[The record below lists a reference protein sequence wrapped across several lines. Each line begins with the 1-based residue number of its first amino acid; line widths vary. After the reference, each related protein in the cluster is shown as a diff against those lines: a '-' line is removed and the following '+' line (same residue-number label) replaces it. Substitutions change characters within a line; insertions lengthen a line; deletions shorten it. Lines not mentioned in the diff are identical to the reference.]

1 MSISTMSDVANR
13 AGVSLSTVSYV
24 LSGKRAISDSTRQRV
39 LIAIDELDFHP
50 NQLGRALASK
60 RSNTIALLFPALAR
74 GIGELQLEFVTS
86 AAQKASSH
94 GFSFLLSISPDEDE
108 EVLRLAG
115 RGITDGLI
123 LMDIKVNDARVDS
136 LRHRRFPFAMIGH
149 CDDNEGASFVDVDFV
164 GAAYEAITYLAGL
177 GHRRVAFLGASEEL
191 MDAGYGYA
199 VRSNAGFN
207 QAIAEHNLD
216 GTWHPCDANPRA
228 AYALVENLLRKSP
241 DVTALVTGHHEAT
254 GGMLQAA
261 RELGRRVPADL
272 SVIAITSVRQAE
284 NFIPSLTS
292 MDFPAADMG
301 RLGAE
306 FLIRQIEAKG
316 GEVEP
321 IHRMLR
327 TELTVRKSSG
337 PAPRPR

>member
-1 MSISTMSDVANR
+1 MSISTMSDVAIR
-13 AGVSLSTVSYV
+13 AGVSLSTVSYA
-24 LSGKRAISDSTRQRV
+24 LSGKRTISEATRQRV
-39 LIAIDELDFHP
+39 LTAIEELDFHP
-50 NQLGRALASK
+50 NQMGRALASQ
-60 RSNTIALLFPALAR
+60 RSNTIALLFPALTR

-86 AAQKASSH
+86 AAQTAGSR
-94 GFSFLLSISPDEDE
+94 GYSFLLSISPDEDE
-108 EVLRLAG
+108 EVLRLSG

-123 LMDIKVNDARVDS
+123 LMDIKMKDARVDS
-136 LRHRRFPFAMIGH
+136 LRNRRFPFAMIGH
-149 CDDNEGASFVDVDFV
+149 CEDNEGVSYVDVDFV
-164 GAAYEAITYLAGL
+164 GAAYDALTYLASL
-177 GHRRVAFLGASEEL
+177 GHRRVAFLGASEDL

-199 VRSNAGFN
+199 VRSYAGFT
-207 QAIAEHNLD
+207 QAITEHNLD
-216 GTWHPCDANPRA
+216 GTWHPCDANPHS
-228 AYALVENLLRKSP
+228 AYAVVEDLLQKSP

-261 RELGRRVPADL
+261 RELGRQIPADL
-272 SVIAITSVRQAE
+272 TVIAMTSVRQAE
-284 NFIPSLTS
+284 NFIPYLTS

-306 FLIRQIEAKG
+306 LLIRQIEAEG

-321 IHRMLR
+321 VHRLLR